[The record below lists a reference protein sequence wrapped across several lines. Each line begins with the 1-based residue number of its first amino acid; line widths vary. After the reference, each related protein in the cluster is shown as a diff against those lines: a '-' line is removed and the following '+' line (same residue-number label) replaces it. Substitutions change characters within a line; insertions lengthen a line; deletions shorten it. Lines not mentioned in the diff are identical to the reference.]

1 MSGAPCVSFT
11 VISSGTLVVTL
22 LAESSISTLMPGLL
36 APVIIT
42 SEPLFTMILKP
53 DTTSLRL
60 ILILPPDK
68 ALTDIGFPIRLILQ
82 SSSYTRIILP
92 CAYS

>member
-1 MSGAPCVSFT
+1 M
-11 VISSGTLVVTL
+11 ISSGTFVVTL
-22 LAESSISTLMPGLL
+22 LVASSISTFIPGLL
-36 APVIIT
+36 APVIMT

-60 ILILPPDK
+60 ILIFPPDK

-82 SSSYTRIILP
+82 SSSYTRIIFP